1 MWPTAFA
8 AFGLMLIFEGVM
20 PLTVPRRWKDAFRR
34 LLEFSDGQLRFFGLA
49 SIIVGLVVLFV
60 SRLL

>member
-1 MWPTAFA
+1 MWPIALA

-34 LLEFSDGQLRFFGLA
+34 MLEFSDGQLRFFGLA
-49 SIIVGLVVLFV
+49 SIIAGFFVLFV